1 MIKLKN
7 IVDESKYSELH
18 ELYHFTS
25 LENLFSIL
33 VDRELKIPS
42 PADSSNVDIDNDN
55 EFDEEGVTYFSFC
68 RNTNWIRR
76 ERGRING
83 IPIDC
88 FIAVNAS
95 KLSSKYKIEPFN
107 FWRKFNK
114 TTRDFEFEERLI
126 IKTKYGKIPN
136 FDTYIK
142 YIGIK
147 KHRMEWITIDNF
159 INMMLKTF
167 YFHKIY
173 TNEIIKFI
181 NSDAK
186 QVNRDMAV
194 QYINHLLSNGK
205 TRSDIVAD
213 LIEKRFEHKVKQY

>member
-7 IVDESKYSELH
+7 IVAESKYSELH

-33 VDRELKIPS
+33 VDRELRIPS
-42 PADSSNVDIDNDN
+42 PTDSSNVDIDNEFN
-55 EFDEEGVTYFSFC
+55 EEKVTYFSFC

-95 KLSSKYKIEPFN
+95 KLSSRYKIEPFN
-107 FWRKFNK
+107 FWKKFDK
-114 TTRDFEFEERLI
+114 TARDFEFEERLI

-142 YIGIK
+142 YIGLK
-147 KHRMEWITIDNF
+147 KHRMEWMTLDNF
-159 INMMLKTF
+159 INMMIATF

-181 NSDAK
+181 NSDVK
-186 QVNRDMAV
+186 QVNRDMTT
-194 QYINHLLSNGK
+194 QYIKHLLSNGK
-205 TRSDIVAD
+205 TRSDIFAD